1 VITSK
6 KKNLRGLY
14 LLFWSPEN
22 PKNAVFSINSICVK
36 RLFPFWA
43 PVVDFRRRM
52 IMFERMI
59 ETEIWDGRN
68 KKR

>member
-1 VITSK
+1 VS
-6 KKNLRGLY
+6 RDY
-14 LLFWSPEN
+14 FH
-22 PKNAVFSINSICVK
+22 
-36 RLFPFWA
+36 FWA